1 MCDNINIGYFIDGIY
16 VLVLC
21 IKINDIDFYWFVG
34 IIKFR
39 ILFLVWCVDWL
50 DDWKRDFYNVC

>member
-21 IKINDIDFYWFVG
+21 MKINDIDFYWFVG

>member
-39 ILFLVWCVDWL
+39 ILFLVWCFDWL

>member
-1 MCDNINIGYFIDGIY
+1 MCDNINIGYFINGIY